1 MTQPGNQLA
10 KITKTT
16 LVEQVVEQIQAYVL
30 HQQLQP
36 GDALPSELRL
46 VETLG
51 VSRPV
56 VREALRTLA
65 GRGFLTIANGRN
77 AVISPVSA
85 LALVHFF
92 ERATQLNAVTILE
105 VLEVRRGIEKQSVEL
120 AAQHRSNEDIET
132 LQQTLI
138 QLREHR
144 NDLSMYSQLDAQL
157 HLQIAIASQNSLLR
171 YFVESFGGAFR
182 HVSLAGLQNRR
193 TQSELDQVHL
203 DHEELV
209 ESVILQQHEQA
220 IRIMDRHVESAMHAI
235 RRTLMTSQ

>member
-1 MTQPGNQLA
+1 MTQPDNHLS

-16 LVEQVVEQIQAYVL
+16 LVEQVVEQIQAFVL

-46 VETLG
+46 ASTLG

-56 VREALRTLA
+56 IREALRTLA

-77 AVISPVSA
+77 AVVSPVSA
-85 LALVHFF
+85 SALVHFF

-105 VLEVRRGIEKQSVEL
+105 VLEVRRGIEKQSIEL
-120 AAQHRSNEDIET
+120 AAHHRTREDIVQ
-132 LQQTLI
+132 LQQTLEELA
-138 QLREHR
+138 QSRY
-144 NDLSMYSQLDAQL
+144 DLALYSQLDAQL
-157 HLQIAIASQNSLLR
+157 HLQIAVASHNSLIR

-193 TQSELDQVHL
+193 TQLELDHVHA
-203 DHEELV
+203 DHEDLV
-209 ESVILQQHEQA
+209 DAVVHQRVDHAVRL
-220 IRIMDRHVESAMHAI
+220 MDRHVTSAMHAI
-235 RRTLMTSQ
+235 RRTLS

>member
-1 MTQPGNQLA
+1 MTQPVNQLA
-10 KITKTT
+10 KLTKTT
-16 LVEQVVEQIQAYVL
+16 LVEQVVEQIQAFVL

-36 GDALPSELRL
+36 GDGLPSELRL
-46 VETLG
+46 AQTLG

-77 AVISPVSA
+77 AVVSPVSA
-85 LALVHFF
+85 SALVHFF

-120 AAQHRSNEDIET
+120 AAQHRTDDDVEK
-132 LQQTLI
+132 LQQILTE
-138 QLREHR
+138 LRAHR
-144 NDLSMYSQLDAQL
+144 HELSTYSQLDAQL
-157 HLQIAIASQNSLLR
+157 HFQIAVASQNSLLR
-171 YFVESFGGAFR
+171 YFVESFSGAFR

-193 TQSELDQVHL
+193 TQSELDLVQL

-209 ESVILQQHEQA
+209 EAVIMQQHERA
-220 IRIMDRHVESAMHAI
+220 IRVMDRHVASAMHAI
-235 RRTLMTSQ
+235 RRTLNE

>member
-1 MTQPGNQLA
+1 MTQPVSQLG

-16 LVEQVVEQIQAYVL
+16 LVEQVVEQIQAFVL

-46 VETLG
+46 AGTLG

-77 AVISPVSA
+77 AVVSPVSA
-85 LALVHFF
+85 SALVHFF

-120 AAQHRSNEDIET
+120 AAQRRTDDDVAL
-132 LQQTLI
+132 LQQILTDMHH
-138 QLREHR
+138 HR
-144 NDLSMYSQLDAQL
+144 QDLSLYSQLDAQF
-157 HLQIAIASQNSLLR
+157 HLQIAVASQNSLLR
-171 YFVESFGGAFR
+171 YFVESIGGAFR

-193 TQSELDQVHL
+193 TQSELDLVHL
-203 DHEELV
+203 DHEEIVDAVVRQEPDRAVRL
-209 ESVILQQHEQA
+209 
-220 IRIMDRHVESAMHAI
+220 MDRHVESAMHAI
-235 RRTLMTSQ
+235 RRTLT

>member
-1 MTQPGNQLA
+1 MTQPVSQLG

-16 LVEQVVEQIQAYVL
+16 LVEQVIEQIQAFVL

-46 VETLG
+46 AGALG

-56 VREALRTLA
+56 IREALRTLA

-77 AVISPVSA
+77 AVVSPVSA
-85 LALVHFF
+85 SALVHFF

-120 AAQHRSNEDIET
+120 AAQRRTEADVVL
-132 LQQTLI
+132 LQQILT
-138 QLREHR
+138 EMHHHR
-144 NDLSMYSQLDAQL
+144 QDLSLYSQLDAQF
-157 HLQIAIASQNSLLR
+157 HLQIAVASQNSLLR
-171 YFVESFGGAFR
+171 YFVESFGGAFQ

-193 TQSELDQVHL
+193 TQSELDLVHL
-203 DHEELV
+203 DHEEIVDAVVCQEPDRAVRL
-209 ESVILQQHEQA
+209 
-220 IRIMDRHVESAMHAI
+220 MDRHVESAMHAI
-235 RRTLMTSQ
+235 RRTLT

>member
-1 MTQPGNQLA
+1 MTQPVNPFA
-10 KITKTT
+10 KITKIT
-16 LVEQVVEQIQAYVL
+16 LVEQVVEQIQAFVL

-46 VETLG
+46 AETLG

-56 VREALRTLA
+56 IREALRTLA

-77 AVISPVSA
+77 AVVSPVSA
-85 LALVHFF
+85 SALVHFF

-120 AAQHRSNEDIET
+120 AAQRRTHEDIEK
-132 LQQTLI
+132 LQQTLTE
-138 QLREHR
+138 LRHYR
-144 NDLSMYSQLDAQL
+144 QDLTMYSQLDAQL

-193 TQSELDQVHL
+193 TQSELDLVHV
-203 DHEELV
+203 DHEEIV
-209 ESVILQQHEQA
+209 EAVILQHHKQA
-220 IRIMDRHVESAMHAI
+220 AQLMDRHVESAMQAI
-235 RRTLMTSQ
+235 RRTLT

>member
-1 MTQPGNQLA
+1 MTQPVNPFA
-10 KITKTT
+10 KVTKIT
-16 LVEQVVEQIQAYVL
+16 LVEQVVEQIQAFVL

-46 VETLG
+46 AETLG

-56 VREALRTLA
+56 IREALRTLA

-77 AVISPVSA
+77 AVVSPVSA
-85 LALVHFF
+85 SALVHFF

-120 AAQHRSNEDIET
+120 AAQRRTHEDINK
-132 LQQTLI
+132 LQQTLTE
-138 QLREHR
+138 LRHHR
-144 NDLSMYSQLDAQL
+144 HDLALYSQLDAQL

-193 TQSELDQVHL
+193 TQSELDLVHV
-203 DHEELV
+203 DHEEIV
-209 ESVILQQHEQA
+209 EAVILQQHKQA
-220 IRIMDRHVESAMHAI
+220 ALLMDRHVESAMQAI
-235 RRTLMTSQ
+235 RRTLT

>member
-1 MTQPGNQLA
+1 MTQPENHLS
-10 KITKTT
+10 KVTKMT

-36 GDALPSELRL
+36 SDALPSEMRL
-46 VETLG
+46 ATTLG

-77 AVISPVSA
+77 AVVSPVSA
-85 LALVHFF
+85 AALVNFF

-120 AAQHRSNEDIET
+120 AAQHRTDEDIAH
-132 LQQTLI
+132 LQQTLKELS
-138 QLREHR
+138 QNR
-144 NDLSMYSQLDAQL
+144 NDLSAYSQLDAQL
-157 HLQIAIASQNSLLR
+157 HVQIAVASHNSLLR
-171 YFVESFGGAFR
+171 YFVESFSGAFR

-193 TQSELDQVHL
+193 TKSELNRVHIDHKNLVDAVVHQRADQAV
-203 DHEELV
+203 
-209 ESVILQQHEQA
+209 
-220 IRIMDRHVESAMHAI
+220 RIMDRHVTSAIQAL
-235 RRTLMTSQ
+235 RRTN

>member
-1 MTQPGNQLA
+1 MFMTQPVNQLV

-16 LVEQVVEQIQAYVL
+16 LVEQVVEQVQAFVL

-46 VETLG
+46 AETLG

-77 AVISPVSA
+77 AVVSPVSA
-85 LALVHFF
+85 SALVHFF

-120 AAQHRSNEDIET
+120 AAQRRTSDDIEK
-132 LQQTLI
+132 LQQILAELT
-138 QLREHR
+138 QHR
-144 NDLSMYSQLDAQL
+144 QDLSLYSQLDAQL

-193 TQSELDQVHL
+193 TQLELDHVHL
-203 DHEELV
+203 DHEEIV
-209 ESVILQQHEQA
+209 EAVILQQHERA
-220 IRIMDRHVESAMHAI
+220 VRLMDRHVDSAMHAI
-235 RRTLMTSQ
+235 RRTLA

>member
-1 MTQPGNQLA
+1 MTQPAQQFS

-16 LVEQVVEQIQAYVL
+16 LVEQVVEQIQAFVL

-46 VETLG
+46 ASTLG

-77 AVISPVSA
+77 AVVSPVSA
-85 LALVHFF
+85 TALVHFF

-120 AAQHRSNEDIET
+120 AAQHRTADDMAQ
-132 LQQTLI
+132 LQQTLVA
-138 QLREHR
+138 LRQNRHE
-144 NDLSMYSQLDAQL
+144 LSVYSQLDAQL
-157 HLQIAIASQNSLLR
+157 HLQIAVASQNSLLR
-171 YFVESFGGAFR
+171 YFVESFSGAFR

-193 TQSELDQVHL
+193 TQLELDQVHT
-203 DHEELV
+203 DHEEMV
-209 ESVILQQHEQA
+209 DAVVCQRIDNA
-220 IRIMDRHVESAMHAI
+220 VRIMDQHVTSAIHAI
-235 RRTLMTSQ
+235 RRTLS